1 MITKLIAYD
10 LTTNS
15 ACTHL
20 HKDTC
25 KNPLKSTCCVCVVS
39 LLKINF
45 TSILE
50 LNILLQVMEF
60 LTQFVPNTII
70 QNLCNTPERS
80 PHDARGICIRIN
92 AKKMSSTFF
101 NRYRNTKHYVQD
113 LLWSEAESF
122 TCSWTVCSYLHKVAQ
137 HAGVCSSSHNHKD

>member
-1 MITKLIAYD
+1 MHPSTQG
-10 LTTNS
+10 
-15 ACTHL
+15 HMQ
-20 HKDTC
+20 
-25 KNPLKSTCCVCVVS
+25 KSTQKHLLCVCVVS

-50 LNILLQVMEF
+50 LNILLQVTEF

-92 AKKMSSTFF
+92 AKKMSSTFLTGTEIQNIMYKTF
-101 NRYRNTKHYVQD
+101 YGQRLSLSHAHELFAAIFIRWHNTRGCAVHPTTTKIRGYQ
-113 LLWSEAESF
+113 E
-122 TCSWTVCSYLHKVAQ
+122 
-137 HAGVCSSSHNHKD
+137 